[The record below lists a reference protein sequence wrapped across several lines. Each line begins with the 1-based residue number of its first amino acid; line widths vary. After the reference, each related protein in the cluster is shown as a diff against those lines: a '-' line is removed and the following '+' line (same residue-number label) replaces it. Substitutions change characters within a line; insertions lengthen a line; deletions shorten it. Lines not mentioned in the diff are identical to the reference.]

1 MSDNLIESN
10 KVTLIGDVVSGFAYS
25 HTIFGEVFYKVI
37 IEVPRLSDNVDQ
49 LPVIISERLL
59 NDQSFQ
65 PGNKVVVKGQLR
77 SYNRRV
83 DDRSRLILVIF
94 AKDMELLTE
103 ENTDKNNPNYI
114 FLDGFICKPTIYRE
128 TPFGR
133 EICDVLLAVNRM
145 YNKSDYIPCITW
157 GRNARYAKNLEIGD
171 RIHIWG
177 RIQSRNY
184 EKKLSGGDVEEKVA
198 YEVSISKLIKEDLN
212 ELGELSEIEGEVKTE
227 EY

>member
-10 KVTLIGDVVSGFAYS
+10 KVTLIGDLVSDFAYS

-37 IEVPRLSDNVDQ
+37 MEVPRLSDNVDQ

-59 NDQSFQ
+59 NDQSFE
-65 PGNKVVVKGQLR
+65 PGHRVLVKGQLR

-83 DDRSRLILVIF
+83 EDRSKLILVIF
-94 AKDMELLTE
+94 AKDIEMFTE
-103 ENTDKNNPNYI
+103 DSGDKNNPNYI

-157 GRNARYAKNLEIGD
+157 GRNARYAKNLQIGD

-184 EKKLSGGDVEEKVA
+184 EKKLAGGDIQEKIA
-198 YEVSISKLIKEDLN
+198 YEVSISKLMKE
-212 ELGELSEIEGEVKTE
+212 ELEELCELEDEVLIQ